1 MCGKKAKLLR
11 SNISGNMYKWIESY
25 LFQRTARVKI
35 NGHSS
40 HLVKIKEGVPQG
52 GVISP
57 TLFII
62 FINDIVDKLTT
73 HISRALHADDLA
85 VWTASEY
92 ITTATYRMQQTL
104 NSIQNWSKE
113 WLVSI
118 NKTKTETT
126 CFSLSPKKEKFT
138 LKLEDAEVP
147 QQDIPTYLGVKLDR
161 TLTWKPQIAN
171 MENRA
176 LRKMAIMKKIAGT
189 RWGANK
195 KVLRQVYTSTVRP
208 HVEYAST
215 SWTTAAKTNTTRLN
229 KIQNASL
236 RIITGGMKTTP
247 IAAMEKTT
255 GLHSLEERR
264 EEKLLRQTE
273 KLKRLPSH
281 PLYQKLQEPTKNRLK
296 RQSINHSS
304 KALQRKIQD
313 VLPQNQQGIETLKD
327 YEEWMTSNFDIRLEL
342 PSVKRKEDHS
352 EPALKALTLETIYQ
366 QYPTNSWA
374 HVYTDG
380 SAEEAVRNGGGGV
393 LMLFPDGTRSS
404 KAVPTGKVSTN
415 FRAVLRP
422 S

>member
-1 MCGKKAKLLR
+1 
-11 SNISGNMYKWIESY
+11 
-25 LFQRTARVKI
+25 
-35 NGHSS
+35 
-40 HLVKIKEGVPQG
+40 
-52 GVISP
+52 
-57 TLFII
+57 
-62 FINDIVDKLTT
+62 
-73 HISRALHADDLA
+73 
-85 VWTASEY
+85 
-92 ITTATYRMQQTL
+92 
-104 NSIQNWSKE
+104 
-113 WLVSI
+113 
-118 NKTKTETT
+118 
-126 CFSLSPKKEKFT
+126 
-138 LKLEDAEVP
+138 
-147 QQDIPTYLGVKLDR
+147 
-161 TLTWKPQIAN
+161 
-171 MENRA
+171 
-176 LRKMAIMKKIAGT
+176 
-189 RWGANK
+189 
-195 KVLRQVYTSTVRP
+195 
-208 HVEYAST
+208 
-215 SWTTAAKTNTTRLN
+215 
-229 KIQNASL
+229 
-236 RIITGGMKTTP
+236 MKTTP

-273 KLKRLPSH
+273 KMKRLPSH

-342 PSVKRKEDHS
+342 PNVKRKEDHS

-415 FRAVLRP
+415 FRAESCALLEATRILNTNRILAKNTVILTDCKSMLQSVQGSRDRSQLLENIRKELTILSSKTNLVLQWIP
-422 S
+422 SHCGIYGNEEADRLSKKGSKLDQYENPVSYDEAKTLLRFRSHFNNTGKNDSM